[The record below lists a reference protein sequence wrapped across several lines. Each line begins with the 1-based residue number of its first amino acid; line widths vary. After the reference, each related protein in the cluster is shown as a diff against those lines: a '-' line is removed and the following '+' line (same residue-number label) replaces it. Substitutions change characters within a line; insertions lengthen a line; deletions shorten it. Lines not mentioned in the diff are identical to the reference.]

1 MLLAVFFNSKS
12 LICFVSLVCVVF
24 FLQESLNVMSTTDD
38 ITLGFTLELYS
49 RYMLPRYVK
58 YVLENLYLI

>member
-1 MLLAVFFNSKS
+1 
-12 LICFVSLVCVVF
+12 
-24 FLQESLNVMSTTDD
+24 MSTTDD

-58 YVLENLYLI
+58 YVLENLDLI